1 MSKGPTRAALRLQR
15 GPPAILRGTSSW
27 SGANLPHL
35 ANVCSGHAAKTIT
48 FDWRE
53 WTSLTLDTPDP
64 RCSDHRDGAEVG
76 GVPVAVS
83 RHSSWEAN
91 DDQDQRTVEGV
102 PRAVDS
108 GSRVGDGDRRRS
120 ASRVRHGR
128 HRSLRFH
135 RDTLWHS
142 RWGVSFR
149 ADEPRPPERA
159 RV

>member
-27 SGANLPHL
+27 SSANLPHL

-53 WTSLTLDTPDP
+53 STSLTLDMPDP

-83 RHSSWEAN
+83 RHSSSEAN

-108 GSRVGDGDRRRS
+108 GHRVAHAAR
-120 ASRVRHGR
+120 
-128 HRSLRFH
+128 
-135 RDTLWHS
+135 
-142 RWGVSFR
+142 
-149 ADEPRPPERA
+149 RPPPSRFRLA
-159 RV
+159 RH